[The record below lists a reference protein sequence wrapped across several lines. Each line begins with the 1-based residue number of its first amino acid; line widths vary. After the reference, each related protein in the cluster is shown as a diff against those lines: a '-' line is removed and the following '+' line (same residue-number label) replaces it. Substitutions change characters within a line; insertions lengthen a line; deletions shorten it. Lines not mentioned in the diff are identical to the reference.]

1 MDEQAK
7 PCEQLSAICHW
18 PLLRLNEKTILEFGI
33 NPNYRKHDARSQYAA
48 SGVGHPCGDDLTMSL
63 RIHNGFITD
72 MNHSGASCCLTT
84 AFADILCHN
93 LIGQKIDQLISVP
106 DIVDI
111 AVAKN
116 REGCLRLPIQ
126 LLKELYGQTQT

>member
-1 MDEQAK
+1 MDKQPK
-7 PCEQLSAICHW
+7 HSDLSFAILHL
-18 PLLRLNEKTILEFGI
+18 PLLKLNEKTIAEFGV
-33 NPNYRKHDARSQYAA
+33 NPVYKKSDIEANYQA
-48 SGVGHPCGDDLTMSL
+48 SGVGHPCGDDLTISL
-63 RIHNGFITD
+63 RTHNDIITD
-72 MNHSGASCCLTT
+72 LRHSGHSCCLTT

-93 LIGQKIDQLISVP
+93 LIGQKVDQLITVS

-116 REGCLRLPIQ
+116 REGCLRLPVK